1 MIRSVMI
8 ASLML
13 TCSNAFS
20 QQVLWLKPLS
30 GDKVNSN
37 ESINIADSTIA
48 LIKHYMPNVSFTD
61 VVVNNSRAY
70 YLLDEEPNA
79 CAGNKLKTAARME
92 RYYFTDLPQTLS
104 AGLRLYVVKGSVLD
118 QQLAT
123 IFATEQ
129 TISLRQT
136 LSGESLK
143 VLGVVGGRAYGKK
156 LDDLLADKTI
166 QHKIWSRTSSDM
178 FVGLLKMLLMNRL
191 QAIIEYP
198 SVVNRY
204 DNAISQNIELS
215 SYPVKEA
222 SPVGVGYIMCSKT
235 AMGKSLISQFN
246 RAIEQ
251 AYWQPEYF
259 QVHLEWNG
267 QLTEIE
273 LRRLFNQVYPFK
285 REPI

>member
-1 MIRSVMI
+1 MI

-13 TCSNAFS
+13 ICSNAFS
-20 QQVLWLKPLS
+20 QQVLWLKSLS
-30 GDKVNSN
+30 GDKVNSK

-48 LIKHYMPNVSFTD
+48 LIKQYMPNIKFID
-61 VVVNNSRAY
+61 VAVNNSRAY

-104 AGLRLYVVKGSVLD
+104 AGLRLYVVKGSALD
-118 QQLAT
+118 QQLAH
-123 IFATEQ
+123 IYATEQ
-129 TISLRQT
+129 AISLKQT
-136 LSGESLK
+136 LYSDSLK
-143 VLGVVGGRAYGKK
+143 VLGVVGGRAYGKE
-156 LDDLLADKTI
+156 LDNLLADEHI
-166 QHKIWSRTSSDM
+166 QHKIWSRISSDM
-178 FVGLLKMLLMNRL
+178 FIGLLKMLLKNRL
-191 QAIIEYP
+191 QAIVEYP
-198 SVVNRY
+198 SVVSRY
-204 DNAISQNIELS
+204 DKPVFQNTELS

-235 AMGKSLISQFN
+235 EMGKLLISQFN